1 MDNAL
6 KIMEEIF
13 RIAQRRDLDD
23 LDTLSLIKAVCDNF
37 CIFIVVK
44 MGTPIIKR
52 LVEVVQV
59 FIQEAAR
66 RRLQRKNTHTASLAE
81 SSVMGFIVAI
91 LARPASYDSML
102 ILEPL
107 KSKAVIGSTCTKWRQ
122 HHATIQHYIMEPI
135 SRIPDSG
142 ERGFCS
148 GATMIYD
155 FWKDYE
161 ELLSYE
167 QVSLLDYRLDNIA
180 IKLNTFFQR
189 LIIAPIAKREI
200 RFYLAGSCIK
210 SDTFKDLDMFFPS
223 DEDRKLL
230 NSAMNQDYFEYEN
243 NSYTYRYKND
253 LYQLVYRERFKDAT
267 LKELVDGF
275 DFDSTK
281 IAFECTYDTKKR
293 LFSVVRCDMRMEFV
307 NYINTRVNHLSKVS
321 VNPFVSLQ
329 RAIYFLK
336 RGDDVPYE
344 VFLQV
349 CSKIADMKV
358 QKSEDESIYFKNLQ
372 GNPNKLTNIKE
383 AISHYIEDQKNHHD

>member
-1 MDNAL
+1 
-6 KIMEEIF
+6 
-13 RIAQRRDLDD
+13 
-23 LDTLSLIKAVCDNF
+23 
-37 CIFIVVK
+37 
-44 MGTPIIKR
+44 
-52 LVEVVQV
+52 
-59 FIQEAAR
+59 
-66 RRLQRKNTHTASLAE
+66 
-81 SSVMGFIVAI
+81 
-91 LARPASYDSML
+91 
-102 ILEPL
+102 
-107 KSKAVIGSTCTKWRQ
+107 
-122 HHATIQHYIMEPI
+122 
-135 SRIPDSG
+135 
-142 ERGFCS
+142 
-148 GATMIYD
+148 MIYD

-189 LIIAPIAKREI
+189 LIIAPITKREI

-223 DEDRKLL
+223 DEDRKLI

-358 QKSEDESIYFKNLQ
+358 QKNEDTSIYFKNLQ

-383 AISHYIEDQKNHHD
+383 AISHYIEDQKNHPH